1 CPGSEA
7 FFAACAQEANRTL
20 LACSDEP
27 LAHVLDMIGWGK
39 VAQLLALAAFLALP
53 SVILM
58 MLFGQTR
65 IFFVMARDGLLP
77 FGETLSKVH
86 PKFGTPYIVTL
97 ITGSAVT
104 IFAAFFPVG
113 VLADISNSGTLF
125 AFLTVA
131 VGVMVLRRREPNRP
145 RPFRTPLIWLVGP
158 LAFIGCAFLLFSLP
172 LRTQFTF
179 LLWTLV
185 GLLVY
190 FAYGYRK
197 SPLAKPRA

>member
-1 CPGSEA
+1 
-7 FFAACAQEANRTL
+7 
-20 LACSDEP
+20 
-27 LAHVLDMIGWGK
+27 
-39 VAQLLALAAFLALP
+39 
-53 SVILM
+53 
-58 MLFGQTR
+58 
-65 IFFVMARDGLLP
+65 
-77 FGETLSKVH
+77 
-86 PKFGTPYIVTL
+86 IVTL

-158 LAFIGCAFLLFSLP
+158 MAFIGCAFLLFSLP

-179 LLWTLV
+179 LVWTLA

-190 FAYGYRK
+190 FAYGYRM